1 MLAENIQGL
10 IDQNETLKNYLSADE
25 QDYYSEQIEK
35 IKKLGLDLT
44 DDNLELGEIINKIV
58 DLEVD
63 TFSKKSMMEAAK
75 NVKKES
81 FLSKLEYISSCIDK
95 GIDTR
100 EIIKTAEAYW
110 TLISKHYDAIDKM
123 DVQGKIDEVK
133 LKSILQNIRTSGKVD
148 MAEIDFGQNYL
159 LIRKKLQEVMELDST
174 SKDTKLFI
182 KGLLG
187 ESINIE
193 TGKTDSKAMEQI
205 LKDPKI
211 WQILAGLSEKQIK
224 SEEIKNIYDSE
235 KPLKEESEERKKEI
249 KEICE
254 YYGVDSDR
262 VRDILENSENNV
274 YIVKSFWGGYKA
286 LSKEPNANIPYAS
299 CRNFRVKAVIY
310 NNNIKILKNPCMWY
324 GGHPSPA
331 SNFFEPERVV
341 LSDNL
346 LAIDSHFFEF
356 NWKLK
361 RIRLPNGLKLIR
373 DRAFYKSGL
382 ESIEIP
388 GSVEII
394 EMMAFSNSSN
404 LKTVTLN
411 EGLKYIGGGTF
422 MNTSIDTITVP
433 STVTDYE
440 DFASRYTEVKKA
452 PKRLFNVRVKQH
464 QSKENKSINRKQNQ
478 ASLEALKKEKEVLT
492 TQAEKIL
499 KQLENLN
506 QRISELEEE
515 R

>member
-1 MLAENIQGL
+1 
-10 IDQNETLKNYLSADE
+10 
-25 QDYYSEQIEK
+25 
-35 IKKLGLDLT
+35 
-44 DDNLELGEIINKIV
+44 
-58 DLEVD
+58 
-63 TFSKKSMMEAAK
+63 MEAAK
-75 NVKKES
+75 NVKRES

-133 LKSILQNIRTSGKVD
+133 LKSILENIRTSGKVD
-148 MAEIDFGQNYL
+148 IAEIDFGQNYL
-159 LIRKKLQEVMELDST
+159 LIRKKLQEVMELEST

-205 LKDPKI
+205 LKDPKV

-224 SEEIKNIYDSE
+224 SEETKNIYDSE

-254 YYGVDSDR
+254 YYGVDSYR
-262 VRDILENSENNV
+262 VREILENSENNV
-274 YIVKSFWGGYKA
+274 YIVKSLFGGYKA
-286 LSKEPNANIPYAS
+286 LSKDSNAIIPDANIPLYA
-299 CRNFRVKAVIY
+299 RYKNRRVKAVIY
-310 NNNIKILKNPCMWY
+310 NNSIKILKNPCRWY
-324 GGHPSPA
+324 EGLPSPA

-346 LAIDSHFFEF
+346 LEIDTHFFDF
-356 NWKLK
+356 NRKLK
-361 RIRLPNGLKLIR
+361 RIRLPNGLKIIR
-373 DRAFYKSGL
+373 DRAFNNSGL

-422 MNTSIDTITVP
+422 MNTAIDTITVP

-452 PKRLFNVRVKQH
+452 PKKLFNVRVKQH
-464 QSKENKSINRKQNQ
+464 RSKEDKSINRKQNQ
-478 ASLEALKKEKEVLT
+478 ASLEALKKDKEVLSD
-492 TQAEKIL
+492 QAEKIL
-499 KQLENLN
+499 KQLENFN